1 MTMKPI
7 FLVSFCIAI
16 FWAGARAEARPLIAV
31 LAANGGTE
39 ITDFLVPYGVLSQS
53 GAADVVAVSTG
64 DGPID
69 FMNGM
74 SAQADMTIADFDRA
88 HPKGADYVIVPAFH
102 DPDDAMAR
110 DFLRRQA
117 AKGATLMSICDGA
130 IVLAGTGLLDGR
142 RATAHFHSA
151 DMRRKAFPKVNW
163 VANTRYVQ
171 DGKFITT
178 SGVSASLPGS
188 LYLVEQIAGRPRAL
202 ALARSLGLEG
212 YSAAHDSDAFRL
224 SAGDYWLAATNMLFV
239 WPRDSYAIDVDTGV
253 DEVGL
258 AFAGDMLSR
267 TFRARVFVV
276 SERSEVRTRHGLRLV
291 ASERPDEVSARAVKV
306 RIGGAEES
314 GSLTVGEGGRAPDDI
329 SRWLARRYKPAL
341 AHFVTTTMEYPAKTE
356 VQDFR

>member
-1 MTMKPI
+1 MR
-7 FLVSFCIAI
+7 FVAI
-16 FWAGARAEARPLIAV
+16 LAFWAGLLLGATGAEARPLVVV
-31 LAANGGTE
+31 LASNGGTE
-39 ITDFLVPYGVLSQS
+39 ITDFLVPYGVISQS

-74 SAQADMTIADFDRA
+74 SARADMTVAGFERA

-102 DPDDAMAR
+102 DPEDAAAR
-110 DFLRRQA
+110 DFLRGQA
-117 AKGATLMSICDGA
+117 GKGATLMSICDGA

-151 DMRRKAFPKVNW
+151 DMRRKTFPKVNW

-171 DGKFITT
+171 DGKLITT

-188 LYLVEQIAGRPRAL
+188 LYLVEQIAGRARAME
-202 ALARSLGLEG
+202 LARSMGMEG
-212 YSAAHDSDAFRL
+212 YSAAHNSDAFRI

-239 WPRDSYAIDVDTGV
+239 WPRDSYAIDVDKGV

-267 TFRARVFVV
+267 TFRAHVDVV

-291 ASERPDEVSARAVKV
+291 ANERPDEVSARAVKV
-306 RIGGAEES
+306 RIGGAGEP
-314 GSLTVGEGGRAPDDI
+314 GMLTVGEGGRAPDDI
-329 SRWLARRYKPAL
+329 SRWLAQHYKPAL
-341 AHFVTTTMEYPAKTE
+341 ARFVMTTMEYPSKPAD
-356 VQDFR
+356 QDFR